1 MATNDQST
9 IAVVLNPVAGGGK
22 GLGLLPRINT
32 ELTKLKR
39 PYQIHVTTA
48 PGDALATARR
58 FACEGAGLII
68 SVGGDG
74 TLNEVINGI
83 LESGQRVPFGLVS
96 AGHGGDFARTAGTS
110 KHIDV
115 AVQRACSGR
124 TRAIDAG
131 RATFD
136 DGTSRAFINVAGLG
150 FDALVAER
158 VQKMRLPGSTLPYL
172 AAAFSTLATFKNI
185 EVKID
190 ADGAARQTKAVF
202 VQIANAKYMG
212 GGLMMAPD
220 ADIEDGDL
228 QLAIIGDFK
237 KPELLRALPG
247 VYKGKHVNLAKFSQ
261 IPAKRIRVETMQP
274 AKIQVDG
281 EMMGAAPVTF
291 TVEPGALQF
300 AG

>member
-1 MATNDQST
+1 MATLDSST
-9 IAVVLNPVAGGGK
+9 VAVVLNPTAGGGK
-22 GLGLLPRINT
+22 ALGLLPRINT

-39 PYQIHVTTA
+39 PYEIHVTSA

-58 FACEGAGLII
+58 FAEDGAGLIV

-83 LESGQRVPFGLVS
+83 LESGARVPFGLVS

-110 KHIDV
+110 RHVDV

-150 FDALVAER
+150 FDALVAE
-158 VQKMRLPGSTLPYL
+158 KAHKTRLPGSTLPYL
-172 AAAFSTLATFKNI
+172 TAAFSTLATFKNI
-185 EVKID
+185 HVKIEV
-190 ADGAARQTKAVF
+190 DGVATETKAVF

-220 ADIEDGDL
+220 ADIEDGEL
-228 QLAIIGDFK
+228 QLAVIGDFK
-237 KPELLRALPG
+237 KLELLRALPG
-247 VYKGKHVNLAKFSQ
+247 VYKGKHVTLEKFSQ
-261 IPAKRIRVETMQP
+261 SPAKRIRVETVQT
-274 AKIQVDG
+274 ARIQVDG